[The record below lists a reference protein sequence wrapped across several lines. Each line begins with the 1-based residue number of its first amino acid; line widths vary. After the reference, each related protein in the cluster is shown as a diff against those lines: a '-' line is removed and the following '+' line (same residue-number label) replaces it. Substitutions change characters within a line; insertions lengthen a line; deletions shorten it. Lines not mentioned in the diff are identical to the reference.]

1 MRIFT
6 RKLLKV
12 GAAAVCVICL
22 LYAYQSSLHNH
33 VSKSLTEDIAAHLV
47 KDKEPFS
54 SPSELCSQYFRKL
67 YELEPNW
74 WNSYSE
80 GWQLAATDYETE
92 NLRLIMERLR
102 TYEKC
107 LEIGALPSNIQ
118 DIDKRMF
125 PFIRLEQ
132 SPIFESSDLKK
143 AYQNGQFP
151 SMSNGA
157 ISKYRYNPQQSWLA
171 NWNRTSQ
178 ETSGPTRGIV
188 LSFPDAHASLVI
200 RLLKVLEHQGN
211 RLPIQIIHKGDLSD
225 HSRSLISRS
234 LPPNQRL
241 WFVNVKPMLDPH
253 FINDFSLY
261 RNKWLAM
268 IFNTF
273 STPIF
278 IDADAVSV
286 QPVED
291 YLQSE
296 AYVESGTI
304 FFRDRAFAHK
314 FDYEYCVPLLKALQP
329 SRLETLYFGQRRL
342 IDEQLMMSDSTSL
355 EQRIVQSFFVGGQRH
370 QMDSGL
376 LAVDK
381 SKHLMPLMAG
391 VFLNLAPKLSKCT
404 HGDKETF
411 WLAFLLTNHAYRFH
425 PEEASAIGEDDGSG
439 EVCSVQLGH
448 TSSHGT
454 LLWFN
459 SGFRVCKFA
468 DAIDTDWEGYPKEY
482 LHETFASIQEAREYY
497 ESMTNIKAAVLP
509 DISVNPWT
517 GGFADL
523 CIGYRYCARVSPG
536 SGQLINFNVEE
547 QKKMREIGNA
557 WMSATE
563 AELNFRA

>member
-6 RKLLKV
+6 KKLLKV
-12 GAAAVCVICL
+12 GAVAACVVCL
-22 LYAYQSSLHNH
+22 LCVYQSSLYNR
-33 VSKSLTEDIAAHLV
+33 VSKSLTEDIAAQLI
-47 KDKEPFS
+47 KDKESFS
-54 SPSELCSQYFRKL
+54 SPSELCGRYFQKL
-67 YELEPNW
+67 YELEPDW
-74 WNSYSE
+74 WNNYSE
-80 GWQLAATDYETE
+80 GWQLATADYETQ

-102 TYEKC
+102 TYEGC
-107 LEIGALPSNIQ
+107 LKIGALPS
-118 DIDKRMF
+118 DVRDLDKRMF

-132 SPIFESSDLKK
+132 SPIFESGDLKK
-143 AYQNGQFP
+143 TYKNGQLP
-151 SMSNGA
+151 LMSSEA
-157 ISKYRYNPQQSWLA
+157 ISRYQYDSRQSWLT

-178 ETSGPTRGIV
+178 EPIGPTRGIV
-188 LSFPDAHASLVI
+188 LSFPDVHVSLVI
-200 RLLKVLEHQGN
+200 RLLKVLEHQKN

-225 HSRSLISRS
+225 HSKTLISKA

-241 WFVNVKPMLDPH
+241 WFVNVKPMLDPQ
-253 FINDFSLY
+253 FIDDFTLY

-278 IDADAVSV
+278 IDADAVSA
-286 QPVED
+286 QPIES
-291 YLQSE
+291 YLHSE
-296 AYVESGTI
+296 AYVESGTL

-314 FDYEYCVPLLKALQP
+314 FDYEYCVPLLKSLQP
-329 SRLETLYFGQRRL
+329 SQLETLYFGRRRL
-342 IDEQLMMSDSTSL
+342 IDEQLMISDSTSL

-376 LAVDK
+376 LAIDK
-381 SKHLMPLMAG
+381 SKHAMPLMAG

-404 HGDKETF
+404 HGDKEVF

-425 PEEASAIGEDDGSG
+425 PEEASAIGEDNGSG

-448 TSSHGT
+448 TSTHGT

-468 DAIDTDWEGYPKEY
+468 DAIDIDWEGHPKDY
-482 LHETFASIQEAREYY
+482 LHETFATIQEAREYY
-497 ESMTNIKAAVLP
+497 ESMTRIKVAALP
-509 DISVNPWT
+509 DISVNPWA

-523 CIGYRYCARVSPG
+523 CIGYRYCAKVSPG
-536 SGQLINFNVEE
+536 SGQLISFSAEE
-547 QKKMREIGNA
+547 QENLREIGEA

-563 AELNFRA
+563 AVLKFRA